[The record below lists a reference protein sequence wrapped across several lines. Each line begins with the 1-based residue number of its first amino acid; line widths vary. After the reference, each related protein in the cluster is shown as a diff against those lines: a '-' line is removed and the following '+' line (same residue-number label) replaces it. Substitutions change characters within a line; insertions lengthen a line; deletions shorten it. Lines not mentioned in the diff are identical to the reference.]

1 MYRIVRQRL
10 ESKLHALVFRM
21 RTSPQ
26 NIFGRFDLQCIKN
39 GKMVQCKCGV
49 FNPTGQMINNCFS
62 FSFDSHSKLK
72 KNSKVHNTVKA
83 LRKKIVQLQPHLKL
97 KF

>member
-1 MYRIVRQRL
+1 
-10 ESKLHALVFRM
+10 
-21 RTSPQ
+21 
-26 NIFGRFDLQCIKN
+26 
-39 GKMVQCKCGV
+39 MVQCKCGV

-72 KNSKVHNTVKA
+72 ENSIVHNTVKA

-97 KF
+97 KS